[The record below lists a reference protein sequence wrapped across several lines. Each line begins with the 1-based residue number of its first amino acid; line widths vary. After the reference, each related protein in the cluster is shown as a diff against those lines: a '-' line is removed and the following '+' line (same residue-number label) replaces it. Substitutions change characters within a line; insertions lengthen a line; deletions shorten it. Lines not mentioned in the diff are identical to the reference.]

1 MNIRRLF
8 RIIFIVTVSFELICL
23 IGKLL
28 FNVEFLYDNVIFYSI
43 YISLISSFAVIPK
56 KRVMMWIFYPLIV
69 LLMAVNFYEQ
79 FLYSW
84 KVPTFT
90 NTYKSPRHI
99 NTLYIGNYV
108 AIYFGG
114 IYEYSFYKSTG
125 IFFKKK
131 ICENVSVSTYRIS
144 FDKKLSEN
152 VSGTRTGIFLE
163 LDTLRWIDDY
173 TVSIKSWS
181 NSTGKLSDFK
191 IDLR

>member
-1 MNIRRLF
+1 
-8 RIIFIVTVSFELICL
+8 VTVSFELICL

-28 FNVEFLYDNVIFYSI
+28 FDVEFLYVNVIYYSI

-69 LLMAVNFYEQ
+69 LLMAVNFYAP
-79 FLYSW
+79 FWYMLKIPSY
-84 KVPTFT
+84 T
-90 NTYKSPRHI
+90 NTYKSPRNI
-99 NTLYIGNYV
+99 NTLFIGNYV
-108 AIYFGG
+108 VIYFGG
-114 IYEYSFYKSTG
+114 VYEYSFYKSTG

-131 ICENVSVSTYRIS
+131 LCENVSVSSYKIS

-152 VSGTRTGIFLE
+152 VSGTETGIFLE